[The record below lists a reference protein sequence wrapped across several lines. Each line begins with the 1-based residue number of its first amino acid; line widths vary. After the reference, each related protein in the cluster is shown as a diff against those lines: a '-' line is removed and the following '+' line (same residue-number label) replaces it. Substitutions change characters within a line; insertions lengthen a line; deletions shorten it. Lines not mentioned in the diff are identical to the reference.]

1 MAFLPTLGF
10 EYNEREVTD
19 TFRGYNHN
27 LKIDEGEFF
36 HTENLTS
43 ALSRCWPTGKSAE
56 ESPCCKPR
64 GAWPPRRSWPG
75 WTAERC
81 TTAARPRPCET

>member
-36 HTENLTS
+36 HTDNLTS
-43 ALSRCWPTGKSAE
+43 ALFPLLANR
-56 ESPCCKPR
+56 
-64 GAWPPRRSWPG
+64 
-75 WTAERC
+75 
-81 TTAARPRPCET
+81 